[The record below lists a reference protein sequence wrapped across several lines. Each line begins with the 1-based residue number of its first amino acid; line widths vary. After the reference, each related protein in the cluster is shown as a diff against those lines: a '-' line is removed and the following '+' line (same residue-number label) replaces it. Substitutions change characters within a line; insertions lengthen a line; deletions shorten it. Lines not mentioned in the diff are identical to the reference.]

1 MDNTPSGD
9 APMTPSASEGATQS
23 AAAET
28 TILHAPDVPPAPVSV
43 PPVPPAV
50 RFCSRCGAQLTP
62 GSRFCDNCGHK
73 LDDDLTSPS

>member
-9 APMTPSASEGATQS
+9 APMTPSASESADQS

-62 GSRFCDNCGHK
+62 GSRFCDSCGHN